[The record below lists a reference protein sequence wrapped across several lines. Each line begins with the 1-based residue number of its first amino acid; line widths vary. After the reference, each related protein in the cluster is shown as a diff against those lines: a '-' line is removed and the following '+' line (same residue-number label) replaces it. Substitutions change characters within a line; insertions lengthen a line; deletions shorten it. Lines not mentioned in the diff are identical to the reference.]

1 MKASDL
7 IVPPPIPFADQTF
20 GELAEAAKIY
30 GVPAGE
36 LIDDVLEG
44 ANAEQVNPAN
54 VYERFYVPT
63 GKIIVSFSK
72 LNEAA
77 YTASVADTITKLL
90 KAFDDLEQAVMTED
104 RVKLTKS
111 GRAGGATYLKAINL
125 MRKWLA
131 DPIKNKPPFTI
142 FAKGNQKLPF
152 WTFSTLP
159 GVTCPGAGDCLVNPE
174 DKSKR
179 GWCYSFSAWRYVTA
193 YFRQLQNTL
202 LIRLRDK
209 TWIEADAK
217 EKFRPGETVR
227 LYVDGDMDSMETLSY
242 WMHFCERFPE
252 NSFYGYSKSWG
263 FFEQWHKDHAGAWP
277 SNYQMNLSS
286 GTKLERILSKDKF
299 QAVVKRMLSL
309 KNPKTGHRI
318 ARGTFRALM
327 VPSKFPAKKVRE
339 QGKVVRSAKG
349 TLSAWQAHRADV
361 LAAAKAAG
369 IRGDFSAKGVF
380 VCPGYCGE
388 CLPNGKHACGDPRFT
403 DVAIVIG
410 IH

>member
-217 EKFRPGETVR
+217 EKFVKDFVAAWVKVSRKSGAPMSLKLPFGESRTPTRSAGQTVR
-227 LYVDGDMDSMETLSY
+227 MASVISLRKRK
-242 WMHFCERFPE
+242 RFPTLPP
-252 NSFYGYSKSWG
+252 YSSVRR
-263 FFEQWHKDHAGAWP
+263 
-277 SNYQMNLSS
+277 LV
-286 GTKLERILSKDKF
+286 LESRNWL
-299 QAVVKRMLSL
+299 
-309 KNPKTGHRI
+309 
-318 ARGTFRALM
+318 
-327 VPSKFPAKKVRE
+327 
-339 QGKVVRSAKG
+339 
-349 TLSAWQAHRADV
+349 
-361 LAAAKAAG
+361 
-369 IRGDFSAKGVF
+369 IR
-380 VCPGYCGE
+380 
-388 CLPNGKHACGDPRFT
+388 
-403 DVAIVIG
+403 
-410 IH
+410 